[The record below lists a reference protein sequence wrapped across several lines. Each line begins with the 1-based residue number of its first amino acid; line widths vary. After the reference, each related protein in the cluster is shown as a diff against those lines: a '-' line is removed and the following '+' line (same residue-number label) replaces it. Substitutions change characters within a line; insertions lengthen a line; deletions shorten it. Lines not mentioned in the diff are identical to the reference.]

1 MNRVTR
7 HHVDRR
13 SVALDRLESITVG
26 AALAGVVGTI
36 GFGTLAACS
45 FSGTAS
51 AATVADEPSVDY
63 GVTPAQ
69 PDDDDNGSQFFQVA
83 PPRSASGRGGHA
95 ATGGSG

>member
-36 GFGTLAACS
+36 AFGTLAAFS
-45 FSGTAS
+45 FSGTAT
-51 AATVADEPSVDY
+51 AATVSDEPSVDY
-63 GVTPAQ
+63 GVTPVQ
-69 PDDDDNGSQFFQVA
+69 PDDDNGSQLFRAA
-83 PPRSASGRGGHA
+83 PPRSATGRGGHA